1 MASLSTNNIKPKET
15 IMLNFDLA
23 AKITDK
29 LKAIPTKRIKL
40 YIEQHTVNYFKY
52 GLNLLYVSKHHSPS
66 ETISI
71 K

>member
-23 AKITDK
+23 TKITDK

-40 YIEQHTVNYFKY
+40 YIEQHTVN
-52 GLNLLYVSKHHSPS
+52 
-66 ETISI
+66 
-71 K
+71 